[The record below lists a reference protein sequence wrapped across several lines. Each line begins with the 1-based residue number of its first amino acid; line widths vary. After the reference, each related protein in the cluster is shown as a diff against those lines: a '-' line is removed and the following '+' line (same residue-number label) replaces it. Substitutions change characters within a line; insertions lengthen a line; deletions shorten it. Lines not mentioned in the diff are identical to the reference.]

1 MGFAPISKAYVPLL
15 YLSYPPKC
23 EKNASRR
30 YELAK
35 EV

>member
-15 YLSYPPKC
+15 YLSYPPNH
-23 EKNASRR
+23 EKDVPRR